1 MMRLKFSPWF
11 VEIQD
16 PYAVGYTKFRVPL
29 NISADLSLAVE
40 KFHDAICQVADSDSY
55 HYRFNNQGELVR
67 FPTPGDV
74 ALIDQGPEW
83 TFQQVRT
90 QLLELQLFPDPP
102 QYSLDH
108 LPPLKLQIEP
118 IREQI
123 RLSLREQLKNWLR
136 SIFYSPGIETESL
149 ETGSIDQK
157 GLPRAGTESRKT
169 DLEPAQK
176 YINSLREA
184 GQRRQHEIGW
194 NFEQLSNW
202 YLNQWSAGEAGPAIR
217 TWFAKNMPPSR

>member
-136 SIFYSPGIETESL
+136 LIFYSPGIEAESL
-149 ETGSIDQK
+149 ET
-157 GLPRAGTESRKT
+157 
-169 DLEPAQK
+169 AQK

-217 TWFAKNMPPSR
+217 TWFAKNVPPYAVK